1 MSSESNSS
9 GSSSSQTNSTNT
21 GIEID
26 LKNCRII
33 SDPEGY
39 DINQLLN
46 NKDIKNGNI
55 LILGDLLDSTFI
67 GKPSEEQ
74 FKTKSYNIRNLD
86 LVNNNENIFIAMGN
100 RDLNKIKLRQLLAL
114 KEEDK
119 FLEKSN
125 TEEGNI
131 FETIVNKLK
140 QVCSNDTNPWVV
152 EKLTEA
158 NGFSPFWNKGRDK
171 ELWKK
176 DSTKQKKHTCEER
189 FKIIFGPDGKEGTM
203 SAQNLLETIPM
214 ELEALEF
221 ITSGFAN
228 DPETKAACVI
238 AFFKLALMES
248 DDNLN
253 IQFTK
258 NNINI
263 VGILR
268 RFYSRPQN
276 FVCAYKEFG
285 NEKNKQI
292 ALFSHGGITKSFIE
306 TNGFY
311 EFKLNSS
318 CTDKCITATA
328 PPTTGGYVGKG
339 ENVGLDTIKT
349 RINAYNTH
357 YMATIKACLDESI
370 SKDKTTSENALYLLA
385 TSAPTKI
392 KISEEHSYDA
402 EKLSPIMPGIFNMR
416 KTSIIC
422 ETAHIYNFF
431 GHKPDGYGPVVDR
444 FLEDDSVIRKALD
457 FNTIDPKTIENTK
470 LLQGISYNINCD
482 ISNTILGNLG
492 RVDGG
497 KLAENYS
504 YLTSSIENNKLVLKN
519 HSEIN
524 ITDNVKKQFGNY
536 LTDNTLKS
544 DDTYNLLDLPVNV
557 LGYKNKAK
565 WSALGKYIFNSN
577 SYYLLTIQES
587 YKIKPVLLD
596 DEGKV
601 QHTTEIL
608 AGGKRRTIRKTNRKN
623 KRRNTSKLNKSNKR
637 QRSTKRQNKHK
648 NTSKTKKN

>member
-1 MSSESNSS
+1 
-9 GSSSSQTNSTNT
+9 
-21 GIEID
+21 
-26 LKNCRII
+26 
-33 SDPEGY
+33 
-39 DINQLLN
+39 
-46 NKDIKNGNI
+46 
-55 LILGDLLDSTFI
+55 
-67 GKPSEEQ
+67 
-74 FKTKSYNIRNLD
+74 
-86 LVNNNENIFIAMGN
+86 
-100 RDLNKIKLRQLLAL
+100 
-114 KEEDK
+114 
-119 FLEKSN
+119 
-125 TEEGNI
+125 
-131 FETIVNKLK
+131 
-140 QVCSNDTNPWVV
+140 
-152 EKLTEA
+152 
-158 NGFSPFWNKGRDK
+158 
-171 ELWKK
+171 
-176 DSTKQKKHTCEER
+176 
-189 FKIIFGPDGKEGTM
+189 
-203 SAQNLLETIPM
+203 
-214 ELEALEF
+214 
-221 ITSGFAN
+221 
-228 DPETKAACVI
+228 
-238 AFFKLALMES
+238 
-248 DDNLN
+248 
-253 IQFTK
+253 
-258 NNINI
+258 
-263 VGILR
+263 
-268 RFYSRPQN
+268 
-276 FVCAYKEFG
+276 
-285 NEKNKQI
+285 
-292 ALFSHGGITKSFIE
+292 
-306 TNGFY
+306 
-311 EFKLNSS
+311 
-318 CTDKCITATA
+318 
-328 PPTTGGYVGKG
+328 
-339 ENVGLDTIKT
+339 
-349 RINAYNTH
+349 
-357 YMATIKACLDESI
+357 MATIKACLDESI